1 MTEPQARSAD
11 VQADAGWP
19 EELCFENIRAVP
31 SYHYYPEFATIVR
44 QQIEEFRPDIVAV
57 EVPGIY
63 ESAMVRAVSYLPEIT
78 ALITPK
84 DEIFPI
90 TPEDSLVEAVRLA
103 LTKGID
109 IACVDLEISES
120 RQVIPDF
127 GGSLADPGMLGQM
140 DLLSFMRLNAD
151 KLGETTDNI
160 AFRRREEHMAYHL

>member
-90 TPEDSLVEAVRLA
+90 TPEDSLVEAVRYA
-103 LTKGID
+103 LKKCIY
-109 IACVDLEISES
+109 IACVDLEVAES
-120 RQVIPDF
+120 CQVIPDL
-127 GGSLADPGMLGQM
+127 GGRLGEPGMLGEM
-140 DLLSFMRLNAD
+140 DLLPFTRLVSD
-151 KLGETTDNI
+151 
-160 AFRRREEHMAYHL
+160 